1 MNSNTSTDKPRAA
14 CRICKLIRIHVFLV
28 VGILAAWRF
37 NPGWFDWLS
46 DTDRYAVPIAIVGAL
61 TILFLVK
68 LWQHFSS
75 ERRR

>member
-1 MNSNTSTDKPRAA
+1 V
-14 CRICKLIRIHVFLV
+14 I
-28 VGILAAWRF
+28 GILAAWRF

-68 LWQHFSS
+68 LWQQLSS